1 VNASTH
7 SAPNS
12 RDQDDLHTQVADL
25 GRRVDEQATLARKT
39 QQSVASLAESIAAV
53 VARQR
58 RSDRRVHLN
67 SFVAYLVF
75 TVLLGG
81 GFFAL
86 YNARTGNLVRERNDA
101 VAERDSARGRIA
113 GLSEEIAG
121 RDAAHASAYEFFA
134 LLRDGKAADAI
145 ARHADIE
152 RALLTATE
160 RELFDREVEKAR
172 GEIVDAGYLTGID
185 AFRRNDYDKA
195 VTELRRGLAY
205 QGDGARAAQMR
216 YYLGVA
222 LQQKGDNANAENAV
236 RELELAM
243 AGGVEQAG
251 LTDVRFYLAQAL
263 EQLGRL
269 TDARAEYEKFASSNP
284 KSPLAIAARRKSTQ
298 LSRVAVPR
306 N

>member
-1 VNASTH
+1 MNASTNDPTP
-7 SAPNS
+7 AG
-12 RDQDDLHTQVADL
+12 DFDDLRAEVAEL
-25 GRRVDEQATLARKT
+25 GRRVEEQATLARKS
-39 QQSVASLAESIAAV
+39 QQSVASLAESVASV

-58 RSDRRVHLN
+58 HSDRRLHLN

-86 YNARTGNLVRERNDA
+86 YDARTGNMVRERNDA
-101 VAERDSARGRIA
+101 VAERDSARHRVTE
-113 GLSEEIAG
+113 LSDELAG
-121 RDAAHASAYEFFA
+121 RDAAHSSAFEFFK
-134 LLRDGKAADAI
+134 LLRDGNTADAI
-145 ARHADIE
+145 ARHTEVE
-152 RALLTATE
+152 RERLTPTE
-160 RELFDREVEKAR
+160 RELFDREIEKAR

-185 AFRRNDYDKA
+185 AFRRNDFDKA

-205 QGDGARAAQMR
+205 QADGARAAQMR
-216 YYLGVA
+216 YYLGAA
-222 LQQKGDNANAENAV
+222 LQQKGDSENAV

-251 LTDVRFYLAQAL
+251 MVDARFYLAQAL

-269 TDARAEYEKFASSNP
+269 SDARAEYEKFASANP
-284 KSPLAIAARRKSTQ
+284 KSPLALAARRMATQ
-298 LSRVAVPR
+298 LSRAAVPR

>member
-1 VNASTH
+1 MT
-7 SAPNS
+7 APTNHPANP
-12 RDQDDLHTQVADL
+12 RDFDVLRAEVAEL
-25 GRRVDEQATLARKT
+25 GHRVEEHATLARKT
-39 QQSVASLAESIAAV
+39 QQSVTSLAESVASV

-58 RSDRRVHLN
+58 HSDRRLHLN

-86 YNARTGNLVRERNDA
+86 YRARTGNMVRERNDA
-101 VAERDSARGRIA
+101 VAERDTARHRVTQ
-113 GLSEEIAG
+113 LSEELAG

-134 LLRDGKAADAI
+134 LLRDGNEADAI

-152 RALLTATE
+152 RERLTQTE
-160 RELFDREVEKAR
+160 RELFDREIEKAR

-185 AFRRNDYDKA
+185 AFRRSDYDKA

-222 LQQKGDNANAENAV
+222 LHQKGDSESAI

-251 LTDVRFYLAQAL
+251 LVDARFYLAQSL
-263 EQLGRL
+263 EHLGRL
-269 TDARAEYEKFASSNP
+269 SDARAEYEKFASANP

-298 LSRVAVPR
+298 LSRAAVPR